1 MLINKGIDVNK
12 INNEGNTA
20 LMCIAMKTP
29 KENVRLIN
37 KLLKQGTD
45 VSIVNQEGD
54 TFYSILG
61 KEAIKTGEIE
71 SNIDITMQRGSKSS
85 LSMTNIVLFFV
96 LPIVIAYISKM
107 IQYK

>member
-1 MLINKGIDVNK
+1 MQVLADLTVSTKADVAKFLKASNK
-12 INNEGNTA
+12 IIDYYKNNG
-20 LMCIAMKTP
+20 IK
-29 KENVRLIN
+29 
-37 KLLKQGTD
+37 
-45 VSIVNQEGD
+45 VNNFNYDFD

-71 SNIDITMQRGSKSS
+71 SNIDITKQRGSKSS